1 MCVCVLGVPL
11 ARLSECAS
19 DCARLARIIQVD
31 SHISRSVLRCFHVCA
46 GVLVFRHRVEGETCG
61 QDFVCRSWRCRWQC
75 GHEHARRLVADCFYY
90 ISASNGEGCIT
101 NGYQWLSWKTNV
113 LNAAWHTEGEQELR
127 SCGARLTFL
136 RPTMFYSSILQASK
150 PPALASKCARCIG
163 T

>member
-1 MCVCVLGVPL
+1 MPATVPDWRGSSRSIPTYPVAFCGASMCVLACSCLGT
-11 ARLSECAS
+11 
-19 DCARLARIIQVD
+19 
-31 SHISRSVLRCFHVCA
+31 
-46 GVLVFRHRVEGETCG
+46 GVEGETCG

-75 GHEHARRLVADCFYY
+75 GHEHARRLVAGCFYY